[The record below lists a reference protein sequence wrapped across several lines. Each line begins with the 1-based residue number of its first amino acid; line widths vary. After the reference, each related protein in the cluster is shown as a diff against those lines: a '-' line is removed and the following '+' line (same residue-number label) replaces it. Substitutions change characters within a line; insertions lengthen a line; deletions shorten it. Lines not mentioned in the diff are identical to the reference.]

1 MEDRAVSHG
10 DASEHA
16 YTLVTPRL
24 RLRALSLDEVRLAMR
39 GNRAA
44 LGARLGAVVP
54 AEWPGANLATGLP
67 EIAAVMAARGGDERW
82 VWVVI
87 EPATG
92 AVAGD
97 VGFHSPVRGVPS
109 VELGYVILPP
119 YRERGFA
126 TEATGTLANWALAQ
140 PGVERVILLIAPE
153 NAASLRVAA
162 KLGMREVPSA
172 EPPYRCFERRRG
184 A

>member
-1 MEDRAVSHG
+1 MSDQAASHG
-10 DASEHA
+10 GAHEQA
-16 YTLVTPRL
+16 YALVTPRL

-39 GNRAA
+39 GDRAA
-44 LGARLGAVVP
+44 LGARLGAAVP
-54 AEWPGANLATGLP
+54 LDWPGANLATGLP
-67 EIAAVMAARGGDERW
+67 EIAAEMAARGGDERW

-119 YRERGFA
+119 YRGRGYA
-126 TEATGTLANWALAQ
+126 TEATGALASWALTQ

-172 EPPYRCFERRRG
+172 EPAYRCFERRRE